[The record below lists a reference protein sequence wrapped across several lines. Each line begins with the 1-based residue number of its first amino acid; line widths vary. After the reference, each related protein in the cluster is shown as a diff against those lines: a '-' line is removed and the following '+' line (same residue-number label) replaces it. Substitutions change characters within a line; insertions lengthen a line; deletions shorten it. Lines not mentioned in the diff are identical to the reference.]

1 MSGGRDLVR
10 HRQLFDEAV
19 RTNGQ
24 FNDEARIGHRLGGQP
39 RWLQIRGRVVAD
51 EDGKPLRMS
60 GLSFDMTERKAME
73 EALRESDRRKD
84 EFLAM
89 LAHELRNPLAP
100 IRNSAELLARLDL
113 SERARRAA
121 DVIARQERQLARM
134 VDDLLDVSRLTRGRI
149 EIERRPVDLAAIV
162 GAAVEAVEPAIRER
176 EHTLSVTSG
185 LPLIVKG
192 DSARLQQCVVNLLT
206 NAAKYT
212 DRGGHIEV
220 TLGHETD
227 HANVTVTDNG
237 SGIAPEML
245 PVVFDLFVQSE
256 RTLDR
261 AQGGLGI
268 GLSVV
273 RRLVEMHGGSVT
285 AASAG
290 VGHGSTFRIRLP
302 LLAKASLAAEKQQST
317 TTTPRRVMVVDDNQ
331 DAAESLAIL
340 LRMDGH
346 SVLTVLHSE
355 KALDAAQE
363 FRPDVVF
370 LDIGMPGMD
379 GYEVARRLRAE
390 AMLAQAQ
397 LYALTGYGQPGG

>member
-285 AASAG
+285 ARYALVWGTVRPSA
-290 VGHGSTFRIRLP
+290 RRLP

-331 DAAESLAIL
+331 DAAESLPSCCEWTVTRS
-340 LRMDGH
+340 LRFSIPRRRSTPRRSSG
-346 SVLTVLHSE
+346 LTSC
-355 KALDAAQE
+355 
-363 FRPDVVF
+363 FW
-370 LDIGMPGMD
+370 
-379 GYEVARRLRAE
+379 
-390 AMLAQAQ
+390 
-397 LYALTGYGQPGG
+397 T